1 MKLTSIV
8 QLYID
13 PKVVLWYVF
22 FICYLPLLNIVNGAS
37 VEVVVFLGS
46 ALIVGLIGVDPGRAR
61 LYGLSQP
68 RIRRNRLTHAGIVAL
83 IITLGLLPGWLISGN
98 INFWGAVAGSVVGI
112 GVQLRRAPEKSF
124 EARQPWTFYTDTVRG
139 TRYDIIFRPMIFWII
154 VPATIIAMYLITGIG
169 KVDAV
174 SEIIPTSMGYGAA
187 IITGCAVL
195 LKNQTAV
202 SKLYGRAPTNIYR
215 DIAISTGG
223 LVTAIFLAY
232 LVVGLLR
239 GATYEW
245 WHFLPLFAV
254 SLYLHMAILLAAYRK
269 SGIATPL
276 LLFMALFGLP
286 IVFGFYEDE
295 QLPTMVVTLVVALAW
310 LIALVGYLPKRAR
323 SGYVGSS
330 GLREVMGQG
339 QKVNI

>member
-1 MKLTSIV
+1 MKWTSIV

-13 PKVVLWYVF
+13 PKVLLWYLF
-22 FICYLPLLNIVNGAS
+22 FICYLPLLNIVNGAFI
-37 VEVVVFLGS
+37 EVAVFLGS
-46 ALIVGLIGVDPGRAR
+46 ALIVGFISVDPGRAR
-61 LYGLSQP
+61 LYGLSQT
-68 RIRRNRLTHAGIVAL
+68 RIRRNRLTHAGVVAL

-98 INFWGAVAGSVVGI
+98 NSFWGAVAGSVVGI

-139 TRYDIIFRPMIFWII
+139 ARYDITYRPIIFWLII
-154 VPATIIAMYLITGIG
+154 PAAIIAMYLITGIG

-187 IITGCAVL
+187 VITGCAVM

-202 SKLYGRAPTNIYR
+202 SKLYGRAATNIYR
-215 DIAISTGG
+215 DVAISTGG
-223 LVTAIFLAY
+223 LVTAMFLAN

-239 GATYEW
+239 SASYEW
-245 WHFLPLFAV
+245 WHFLPLFAL

-269 SGIATPL
+269 FGVATPL
-276 LLFMALFGLP
+276 LLFIALFGLS
-286 IVFGFYEDE
+286 IVFGLYGEE
-295 QLPTMVVTLVVALAW
+295 QRPTIAVTLVVALAW

-323 SGYVGSS
+323 SGYFGSS
-330 GLREVMGQG
+330 GLREMMGQG
-339 QKVNI
+339 QKIHL